1 MTTLTMVVVVDWV
14 DKKGDVGSSVD
25 AEREIDG
32 DAEDDKDG
40 DDDRIYGDERAK
52 MKMEKLKRLSLAS
65 STLLSLNIYSSRRFC
80 KKIIITPIMAP
91 SS

>member
-1 MTTLTMVVVVDWV
+1 M
-14 DKKGDVGSSVD
+14 GASVD
-25 AEREIDG
+25 AEREIDV

-40 DDDRIYGDERAK
+40 DDDWIDGDERAR

-80 KKIIITPIMAP
+80 KMIIIIPIMAP